1 MKFSRTVW
9 FDFCVILIIAG
20 IGTGRIVSTY
30 RVFNHTN
37 DEPAHIAAGME
48 WLDTGS
54 YLYEPQHPP
63 LARIATAVGPFIAG
77 VRLSDN
83 QAQILHKM
91 KQGVDIRKVRTGWY
105 DWHPIY
111 RSMWESGFQILD
123 ADGAYFRNLSLAR
136 RGILPFFILSVIIV
150 WLWALEL
157 FGRYPSLIAAFLLS
171 MLPPVLGHSGLATTD
186 AALMSM
192 YLLGMFTFVRWL
204 KAPSLRRSCFMGVTW
219 AFAILTKFSAL
230 VFLPVSAVAILV
242 WKAAIDRSDESLTLY
257 QGQPNRR
264 SILAKGL
271 IIAGVIALVTMWGGY
286 RFSLVP
292 YSVDTSEAFSSS
304 DTTQNNVSLSR
315 VTFRISGFPIVPLS
329 EFAIGLRQLK
339 EHIKFGHAAYLMGRY
354 SNHGWWYYFLVVLA
368 IKTPLGFL
376 LITAFGFI
384 LLGYRAIRSITWEI
398 FVPCLCAATIFLIG
412 ITANINIGIRH
423 ILPIY
428 PLLAMIAGYGTV
440 CLWTSDQFQIISRF
454 AVCLLMGWIVMS
466 SVMAHPDYLPYF
478 NEIASSSP
486 ERFVVGSDLDWGQD
500 LHRLGVELRNR
511 DVQKVSLECF
521 GNAIHLGK
529 HFGLPLVKPLR
540 RYEPTTGWIAI
551 SVRKLKD
558 VRNPPHDGYKW
569 LEAYEPVTTIGK
581 SIKLY
586 YVQDDAASETRS
598 DNIPK

>member
-1 MKFSRTVW
+1 MKFSRTVC

-30 RVFNHTN
+30 SVFNHTN

-48 WLDTGS
+48 WFDTGS

-91 KQGVDIRKVRTGWY
+91 KRGADIRKVRTGWY

-136 RGILPFFILSVIIV
+136 MGILPFFILSVITV

-192 YLLGMFTFVRWL
+192 YLLAMFTFVRWL
-204 KAPSLRRSCFMGVTW
+204 KAPSLRRSVFMGVTW

-242 WKAAIDRSDESLTLY
+242 WKSAIDKSDESLTLH
-257 QGQPNRR
+257 QGQSNRR
-264 SILAKGL
+264 SIFAKGL

-292 YSVDTSEAFSSS
+292 YSVATSKAFSC
-304 DTTQNNVSLSR
+304 DETTQDNVSLSR
-315 VTFRISGFPIVPLS
+315 VAYKISGFPIIPLS

-376 LITAFGFI
+376 LLSAFGFI
-384 LLGYRAIRSITWEI
+384 LLGY
-398 FVPCLCAATIFLIG
+398 
-412 ITANINIGIRH
+412 H
-423 ILPIY
+423 
-428 PLLAMIAGYGTV
+428 
-440 CLWTSDQFQIISRF
+440 
-454 AVCLLMGWIVMS
+454 
-466 SVMAHPDYLPYF
+466 
-478 NEIASSSP
+478 
-486 ERFVVGSDLDWGQD
+486 
-500 LHRLGVELRNR
+500 
-511 DVQKVSLECF
+511 
-521 GNAIHLGK
+521 
-529 HFGLPLVKPLR
+529 
-540 RYEPTTGWIAI
+540 
-551 SVRKLKD
+551 
-558 VRNPPHDGYKW
+558 
-569 LEAYEPVTTIGK
+569 
-581 SIKLY
+581 
-586 YVQDDAASETRS
+586 
-598 DNIPK
+598 